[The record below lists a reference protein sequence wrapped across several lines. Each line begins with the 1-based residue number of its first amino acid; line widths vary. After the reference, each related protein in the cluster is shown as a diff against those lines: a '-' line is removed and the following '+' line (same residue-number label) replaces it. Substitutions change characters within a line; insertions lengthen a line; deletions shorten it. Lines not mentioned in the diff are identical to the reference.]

1 MSRLSHEI
9 EVDAATFNDLPPVIE
24 EQVLYDMNGHYKIEF
39 FTSCPSHSKV
49 AMESDETN
57 VTLQNFIS
65 DNEGIRNNEGNYDQ
79 DVWSSHPLD
88 SVNISVSNNI
98 GQCI

>member
-1 MSRLSHEI
+1 MSRIFHEI

-39 FTSCPSHSKV
+39 YTSCLSHSKV

-57 VTLQNFIS
+57 VTLQNFIC
-65 DNEGIRNNEGNYDQ
+65 DNEAIWKNNTKIMIKMY
-79 DVWSSHPLD
+79 
-88 SVNISVSNNI
+88 
-98 GQCI
+98 GQVIH